1 MNGINKFQFIGELSV
16 MDSSP
21 SWHFDEE
28 SGKQSINNPNLNRE
42 FFRVPFQMRKG
53 HKTPALCITRH
64 LFVRGS

>member
-1 MNGINKFQFIGELSV
+1 

-53 HKTPALCITRH
+53 LYALPGLCLCAAHKLTPDGLTAYWA
-64 LFVRGS
+64 GSSLS